1 MNFNTNQAR
10 HMYVAKAKQTSIE
23 NVANAGDL
31 AMISNKDYVYFV
43 YKNADG
49 DITRSDT
56 IPIKGIE
63 YYNKR
68 TAAQMATPLMAYTVC
83 FDSTNFGS
91 NPGTAFAGKTLT
103 INIACRELIS
113 YDPADSIT
121 VTASVKVTSA
131 MDTLVKFHKAL
142 AMAIAQALPKKNI
155 PYFKVFSNG
164 SEVTADTAEG
174 SVTGN
179 AAGVV
184 LVANQQKWVR
194 GKLTGEPLDLAVS
207 FNVEDDAWG
216 TVAVAPSAITN
227 NTVIPATY
235 KLADLEWFCYGE
247 RGDVYRGYNYP
258 NEYTPTYLINP
269 ADTTT
274 NYDMLTI
281 QYAWQGKAENIQK
294 SPRTIH
300 IAGPAAAISAWTAA
314 LDALT
319 GGSEAGSGSGS

>member
-10 HMYVAKAKQTSIE
+10 HFYVATAKRDSIAA
-23 NVANAGDL
+23 VASAGDL
-31 AMISNKDYVYFV
+31 AMLSNKDYVYFV

-68 TAAQMATPLMAYTVC
+68 TAAQMATKLMAYTVAL
-83 FDSTNFGS
+83 DTTNYS
-91 NPGTAFAGKTLT
+91 LSDLVGKTLT
-103 INIACRELIS
+103 INIAVREFIS
-113 YDPADSIT
+113 YDAADSIN
-121 VTASVKVTSA
+121 VTAAVKVTSA
-131 MDTLVKFHKAL
+131 MNTAALFHKAL
-142 AMAIAQALPKKNI
+142 AIAIAKALPKRDY

-164 SEVTADTAEG
+164 SEVITDTAE
-174 SVTGN
+174 SDVTG
-179 AAGVV
+179 AAGGVV
-184 LVANQQKWVR
+184 LVATQQKWVR
-194 GKLTGEPLDLAVS
+194 GKLTGEPFDLAVS
-207 FNVEDDAWG
+207 FNVEDEAWG
-216 TVAVAPSAITN
+216 TVTVAPSAISN
-227 NTVIPATY
+227 NTVISATY
-235 KLADLEWFCYGE
+235 KLADLEWFCLGE
-247 RGDVYRGYNYP
+247 RGDVYRGFNYP
-258 NEYTPTYLINP
+258 NEYNPTYMINP

-314 LDALT
+314 LDTLT